1 MVSGQSHFFL
11 EESISHNQKCTS
23 NSSLCLGSFS
33 FGTNSVQQHPRG
45 PRAWESYS
53 PGEPLLMHS
62 PCRSDT
68 DVCASTS
75 PTPHCNHAEKDCRKL
90 PPVALSSTSLLPWPT
105 SLGMK
110 TNVCTPDTHS
120 QHGATA
126 VVYAAEAGRA
136 EGTVL
141 FWHLNNNYFFWT
153 LAFDIDVL
161 CSQTKSW
168 WHYGTWNCTALL
180 LG

>member
-1 MVSGQSHFFL
+1 MYLKFSSVLGLFFL
-11 EESISHNQKCTS
+11 WDKLCSGASKRFQSLGRLCSWGAPPVMHN
-23 NSSLCLGSFS
+23 
-33 FGTNSVQQHPRG
+33 H
-45 PRAWESYS
+45 W
-53 PGEPLLMHS
+53 
-62 PCRSDT
+62 RSDI

-75 PTPHCNHAEKDCRKL
+75 TPHCNHTEKDCRKL
-90 PPVALSSTSLLPWPT
+90 PPVVPSSTSLLPWPA
-105 SLGMK
+105 SLSMK

-120 QHGATA
+120 QHWATA
-126 VVYAAEAGRA
+126 VVYTAEAGRA

-153 LAFDIDVL
+153 LAFDIEAL
-161 CSQTKSW
+161 CSKMKSW